1 MIGLSSEAEARA
13 LRVNARLERMFFPN
27 GLSLEDRVRMAVRA
41 AKAELEPHYVEALR
55 HIDPGV
61 KIAGAF
67 ELWRF
72 AWGMLYSQALQ
83 RGLSPE
89 EAVHFAAQQLLATH
103 NQT

>member
-1 MIGLSSEAEARA
+1 MVSRLSEADA
-13 LRVNARLERMFFPN
+13 LAVRVNARLERMFFPN

-41 AKAELEPHYVEALR
+41 AKAELEPHYVETLR
-55 HIDPGV
+55 HLAPGA

-72 AWGMLYSQALQ
+72 ARGMLYSQALE

-89 EAVHFAAQQLLATH
+89 QAAQFTAQQLLATQ
-103 NQT
+103 NQV